1 MTGSKRDARVPR
13 NFRVGLP
20 GVGSAQILEI
30 EHAGPTSARAAH
42 RTVGAL
48 RPGLIVFAS
57 RISGTRCVFVVV
69 AREFSGEGPR
79 KKARLCETKVP
90 RIEPTSRERLA
101 INNRIPCSNLR
112 PFCSELTP
120 RVVRANGGHGIHGE
134 NGAIEKRERA
144 AGIAVS
150 AVRARRPCIR
160 TPFPV
165 TGTALFVVGPPKAP
179 VLRRTPKVRQSQPC
193 TRRRCLGV
201 SAVREGAGV
210 PDAGARTGVCRAC
223 ELGRRWV
230 GW

>member
-1 MTGSKRDARVPR
+1 MPEFPATSAWDCLGSDPRKSLRSSTQVRPQPAQHIGRWVRFDQISSYSHPGYQVPGVCLSLWRESSAVRGRERRPGSARR
-13 NFRVGLP
+13 RFRGLSRRVASGLP
-20 GVGSAQILEI
+20 STIGS
-30 EHAGPTSARAAH
+30 HAPTCDHSA
-42 RTVGAL
+42 
-48 RPGLIVFAS
+48 PS
-57 RISGTRCVFVVV
+57 W
-69 AREFSGEGPR
+69 
-79 KKARLCETKVP
+79 
-90 RIEPTSRERLA
+90 
-101 INNRIPCSNLR
+101 
-112 PFCSELTP
+112 TP

-134 NGAIEKRERA
+134 NGAIEKRERS

-201 SAVREGAGV
+201 SAMRKGAGV